1 MSHNGTVLSDEDIRE
16 EVNTFMYAGH
26 DTVAT
31 SISWALYALGRSPEY
46 QVLLFCLIILHYRC
60 DSIQYSMKPNLG
72 LFCYIF
78 DIIFDNFKKIIFLH
92 LTRIKCI
99 P

>member
-1 MSHNGTVLSDEDIRE
+1 LDLLLEMSHNGTVLSDEDIRE

-46 QVLLFCLIILHYRC
+46 QVLFVLLFCIITATFNF
-60 DSIQYSMKPNLG
+60 IQYSMKPNEPRRYFVIYL
-72 LFCYIF
+72 I
-78 DIIFDNFKKIIFLH
+78 
-92 LTRIKCI
+92 
-99 P
+99 